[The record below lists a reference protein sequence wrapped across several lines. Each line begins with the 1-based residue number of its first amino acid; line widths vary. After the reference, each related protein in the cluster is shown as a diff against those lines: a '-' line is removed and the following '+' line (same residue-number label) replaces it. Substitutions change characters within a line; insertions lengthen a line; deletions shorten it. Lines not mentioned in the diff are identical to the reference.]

1 MKHIHLFLIII
12 ISFSSCQSTSNPK
25 KIEIGTISKIDVHS
39 HYQHSRSYLPSFLK
53 KWNMRSVLV
62 DVAKEGPEGVERSWG
77 HYQNHATTQPDLY
90 FLCSSLIGTGIDAPD
105 FATNAITLL
114 EEEINSGA
122 RMVKVW
128 KNFWDGYTRRIRKF
142 HSN

>member
-62 DVAKEGPEGVERSWG
+62 DVAKEGPEG
-77 HYQNHATTQPDLY
+77 L
-90 FLCSSLIGTGIDAPD
+90 SLIHI
-105 FATNAITLL
+105 
-114 EEEINSGA
+114 
-122 RMVKVW
+122 
-128 KNFWDGYTRRIRKF
+128 
-142 HSN
+142 